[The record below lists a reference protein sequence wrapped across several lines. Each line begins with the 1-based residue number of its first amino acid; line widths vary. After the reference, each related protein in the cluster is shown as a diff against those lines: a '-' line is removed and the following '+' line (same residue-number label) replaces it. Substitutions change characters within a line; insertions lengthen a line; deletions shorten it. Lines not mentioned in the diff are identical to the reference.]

1 MQGDRAAACAVYQR
15 AIAAAAERG
24 AEAEKTCVYLT
35 VQYAHF
41 LMVVYKDM
49 EGARTVY
56 SAALETLPGSLTLW
70 EGAIH
75 LEQIAGAPV
84 SPCITDISA
93 DLSLCC

>member
-1 MQGDRAAACAVYQR
+1 MPVQGDRDAACSAYQK

-24 AEAEKTCVYLT
+24 TDGEKTYVYLT

-41 LMVVYKDM
+41 LMVVYKDV
-49 EGARTVY
+49 EGARAVY
-56 SAALETLPGSLTLW
+56 SAALEKLPRSLTLW

-84 SPCITDISA
+84 SPCMHDIQSA
-93 DLSLCC
+93 LM